1 MNPVIALAF
10 WISLGMRGNHATP
23 HAANQNI
30 VRVCSV
36 ATGGCQEF
44 ASRQLEPAA
53 AAGQR
58 VFIDPETNTIVPPTG
73 AQLKALA
80 VSITESTN
88 RGELSVETR
97 PDGTQRLKSTTGFY
111 IEQTAVING
120 QKSDP
125 EKKP

>member
-1 MNPVIALAF
+1 MNPLIFFTFWMAF
-10 WISLGMRGNHATP
+10 ATRGSHATP
-23 HAANQNI
+23 HAGNQNV

-44 ASRQLEPAA
+44 ASRLLEPPA

-58 VFIDPETNTIVPPTG
+58 VFIDPVSRTVVPPTG
-73 AQLKALA
+73 AQLEELS
-80 VSITESTN
+80 VTITESTK

-97 PDGTQRLKSTTGFY
+97 PDGSKRLTSTTGFY
-111 IEQTAVING
+111 VEQTAVITGRENA
-120 QKSDP
+120 K

>member
-1 MNPVIALAF
+1 MNPLVILAF
-10 WISLGMRGNHATP
+10 WISFGTRGNHATP
-23 HAANQNI
+23 HAANQNM

-44 ASRQLEPAA
+44 ASRLLEPAA

-58 VFIDPETNTIVPPTG
+58 VFIDPVSKTVVPPTE
-73 AQLKALA
+73 AQLKALS
-80 VSITESTN
+80 VTITESTN

-97 PDGTQRLKSTTGFY
+97 PDGSKRLTSTTGFNV
-111 IEQTAVING
+111 EQTAVI
-120 QKSDP
+120 QEP

>member
-1 MNPVIALAF
+1 MNPLIVLAF
-10 WISLGMRGNHATP
+10 WISFGTLGSHPTP

-44 ASRQLEPAA
+44 ASRLLEPVATG
-53 AAGQR
+53 GQR
-58 VFIDPETNTIVPPTG
+58 VFVDPESRTVVPPTK
-73 AQLKALA
+73 AQVEELS
-80 VSITESTN
+80 VTITESTQ

-97 PDGTQRLKSTTGFY
+97 PDGTKRLKSTTGFNVD
-111 IEQTAVING
+111 QTAVIK
-120 QKSDP
+120 QP